1 MVNGC
6 LPSVVVSR
14 TAQAA
19 QLALLKSLS
28 GNLNSSSYYP
38 IAIKV
43 HSFYAKAVY
52 RAAYSWPL
60 RSQESAAQYT
70 TYFNRNSITN
80 ICSLGLKNITSSI
93 LRSLGQEWG
102 AR

>member
-14 TAQAA
+14 TAQAAQAAQAA

-70 TYFNRNSITN
+70 TY
-80 ICSLGLKNITSSI
+80 LL
-93 LRSLGQEWG
+93 
-102 AR
+102 